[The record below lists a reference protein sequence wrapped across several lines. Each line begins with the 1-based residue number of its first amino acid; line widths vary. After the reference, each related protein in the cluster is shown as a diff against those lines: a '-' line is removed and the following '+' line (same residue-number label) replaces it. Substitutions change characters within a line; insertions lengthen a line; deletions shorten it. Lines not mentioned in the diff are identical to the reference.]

1 MADERSFVDSVADA
15 PPTEGEPAATP
26 VDDGDFPLSGPS
38 RVLLATLSFAAGGI
52 HLWMVPSHAD
62 AWLLEGLAFA
72 AAGALQVALAL
83 VLLVRPSS
91 VALRVSC
98 LANAGFIA
106 AWVVTRASGMPFGP
120 DSGLRETAGFVDL
133 TAVALEAALVIV
145 GYELLVRPVR
155 GAGLTPTVRAL
166 LSVIPIGILAV
177 SLAAVLSPSAT
188 DHGHHGDDEG
198 EMAAGHSDGHAD
210 GHADDHG
217 SAPEEAADDKGLSLV
232 MNGQGEGGGHTHDVA
247 EVKLDEATQKELDA
261 QLAHTKP
268 LIDNFP
274 TVRDA
279 EAAGYTRSGP
289 FGPGVGAHYR
299 KKGGGVPNPDGWM
312 DPEDIADGMLIYDGV
327 EPDSKLAGFMFLSFG
342 SDKAPEGFAG
352 PNDQWHFHTNVCI
365 VVRPDGTIDSPLG
378 ADTTATKDLCDKYGG
393 AIIPNTGY
401 MVHLWT
407 VPGYES
413 PQGLFSNANAK
424 LTCEDG
430 TYHHVPMEEIGLRT
444 STCIDA

>member
-1 MADERSFVDSVADA
+1 MADDRSLESTVEDPPLTGSEPSV
-15 PPTEGEPAATP
+15 PPTQPG
-26 VDDGDFPLSGPS
+26 GRGLPLSEPS
-38 RVLLATLSFAAGGI
+38 RVLLATLSLAAGGV
-52 HLWMVPSHAD
+52 HLAMVPSHAD
-62 AWLLEGLAFA
+62 EWLLEGLAFA
-72 AAGALQVALAL
+72 AAGALQIALAL
-83 VLLVRPSS
+83 VFLLRPTS

-98 LANAGFIA
+98 LTNAGFIA
-106 AWVVTRASGMPFGP
+106 AWVVTRASGLPFGP
-120 DSGLRETAGFVDL
+120 HSGIRETAGFVDL

-155 GAGLTPTVRAL
+155 GAGLSPTARAL
-166 LSVIPIGILAV
+166 LSVVPIGILAV
-177 SLAAVLSPSAT
+177 SVAAVLSPSAT
-188 DHGHHGDDEG
+188 DHGHHGDESV
-198 EMAAGHSDGHAD
+198 EAAAEHKDGH
-210 GHADDHG
+210 GHESD
-217 SAPEEAADDKGLSLV
+217 SEEPADDKGLSLV
-232 MNGQGEGGGHTHDVA
+232 MNGQGEGGGHAHDIP
-247 EVKLDEATQKELDA
+247 EVKLDKATQKELDA

-289 FGPGVGAHYR
+289 FGPGIGAHYR
-299 KKGGGVPNPDGWM
+299 KKGVGNLNQDGLM
-312 DPEDIADGMLIYDGV
+312 DAEDIDDGMLIYDGV

-352 PNDQWHFHTNVCI
+352 PNDHWHFHTNVCI
-365 VVRPDGTIDSPLG
+365 VVRPDGSIDSPLG
-378 ADTTATKDLCDKYGG
+378 ADTSATKDLCDKYGG
-393 AIIPNTGY
+393 SIIPDTGY
-401 MVHLWT
+401 MVHLWP